1 MYFLFTEFVN
11 IVNLSKRNS
20 PTLPICL
27 ISDRDSKSYIDVFGI
42 YGICKQCIDNK
53 QKFTNIADASFS
65 EWVKSESCTD
75 WCESHIDNPS
85 CKVVFKRDCINH
97 IAKNFRKDLES
108 LSKSGLKV
116 EGLKSITRSKNGLGQ
131 MAITRL
137 GKRYRQVLF
146 EGKLAPNSSEVEI
159 ARGVGRLRTSLFA
172 VLYHSTCIEDPA
184 SRHQFCPEGKD
195 SWCPYRRGVE
205 WDGKKGHH
213 LSPLLFPHVEIIFR
227 KRTTDNYLRRVIL
240 GYNQNALESLNQ
252 LVWLNTPKHKF
263 HGFKRVYIA
272 AALAMLQFESGPSA
286 YMAIQNH
293 LGLPPSSE
301 QTDEKMAQTAK
312 TRVFHAQKKLKKAKK
327 LFDDKADAAK
337 SVPAAA
343 EKDGYIPGGC
353 EFPGPSGLNDLPQ
366 VHIFEGSFVAV
377 ANPGGLEV
385 ALCTED
391 MGPESPTVTVS
402 YYEKSSVGDYFTIYD
417 PPYNEKSTGRDRILM
432 KLSHPTPK
440 GIRTVR
446 ELSML
451 KFLGTELDAARV
463 VYRNNFR

>member
-116 EGLKSITRSKNGLGQ
+116 EGLKSITRSKIGLGQ

-184 SRHQFCPEGKD
+184 SRHQFCPEGLLV
-195 SWCPYRRGVE
+195 SLQTWCGVGRE
-205 WDGKKGHH
+205 EGPPLVLTAVPSRWD
-213 LSPLLFPHVEIIFR
+213 
-227 KRTTDNYLRRVIL
+227 N
-240 GYNQNALESLNQ
+240 
-252 LVWLNTPKHKF
+252 
-263 HGFKRVYIA
+263 
-272 AALAMLQFESGPSA
+272 
-286 YMAIQNH
+286 
-293 LGLPPSSE
+293 
-301 QTDEKMAQTAK
+301 
-312 TRVFHAQKKLKKAKK
+312 
-327 LFDDKADAAK
+327 
-337 SVPAAA
+337 
-343 EKDGYIPGGC
+343 IP
-353 EFPGPSGLNDLPQ
+353 
-366 VHIFEGSFVAV
+366 
-377 ANPGGLEV
+377 
-385 ALCTED
+385 
-391 MGPESPTVTVS
+391 
-402 YYEKSSVGDYFTIYD
+402 
-417 PPYNEKSTGRDRILM
+417 
-432 KLSHPTPK
+432 
-440 GIRTVR
+440 
-446 ELSML
+446 
-451 KFLGTELDAARV
+451 
-463 VYRNNFR
+463 